1 MNKSQLRKL
10 AREHALDRLGDDEYR
25 ERRRSLI
32 DGIVEG
38 EVAIVREAA
47 LPPPPPPSTN
57 EATIET
63 KLEREVGKP
72 KLSPVYIGI
81 GVVVVGLL
89 VWFFLPS
96 EKPRAPDAGT
106 TVQVPLPT
114 PQISRARA
122 LVEEFVASKDWS
134 EFSLSRFRESWGAL
148 SEADRKE
155 ALGSRW
161 FNDLTNAISEEIKT
175 QNALVGFDNSGDAA
189 RTGQRLAD
197 FAAFLGVAGDVTEFK
212 ENAAT
217 TEETVAPAAPMEET
231 VAPAAPMEETV
242 ASAAPP
248 ENARVSTRKTV
259 STTSGARWLEEQP
272 ADALT
277 LQLFAVNHTDKI
289 QEIISANPEIDLQVL
304 VSAQT
309 EPRYRVVYGTFDSAE
324 TARKAHASLPESIRR
339 AQQTPLVKTIR
350 GLRGEEASADWL
362 AGLDAD
368 KYILQLFATDN
379 ADSARRLISTY
390 SSLDL
395 SLLDTTDTRSRYRVL
410 YGEFDSETS
419 AKGAVVG
426 LPEGLIR
433 DAGKPLVKSVG
444 ELQAARR

>member
-63 KLEREVGKP
+63 NLEREAEKP

-96 EKPRAPDAGT
+96 GKPRAPDAGT
-106 TVQVPLPT
+106 TVQVPLPM

-217 TEETVAPAAPMEET
+217 TEETVAPAATMEET

-339 AQQTPLVKTIR
+339 AQPTPLVKTIR
-350 GLRGEEASADWL
+350 GLRGDEASADWL

-368 KYILQLFATDN
+368 KYTLQLFATDN
-379 ADSARRLISTY
+379 ADGARRLISTY
-390 SSLDL
+390 SSLEL

>member
-189 RTGQRLAD
+189 GTGQRLAD

-217 TEETVAPAAPMEET
+217 TEETVAPAATMEET
-231 VAPAAPMEETV
+231 VAP
-242 ASAAPP
+242 AAPP

-259 STTSGARWLEEQP
+259 STTSGARWLQEQP

-339 AQQTPLVKTIR
+339 AQPTPLVKTIR

>member
-10 AREHALDRLGDDEYR
+10 AREHALGKLDDDEYR
-25 ERRRSLI
+25 ERRRGLV
-32 DGIVEG
+32 DGIVKG

-47 LPPPPPPSTN
+47 PPPPIPASAN

-63 KLEREVGKP
+63 TLEREAVKP

-81 GVVVVGLL
+81 GVVVVGLV
-89 VWFFLPS
+89 VWTFLPS
-96 EKPRAPDAGT
+96 GKPRAPDAGVI
-106 TVQVPLPT
+106 VQAPLPA

-122 LVEEFVASKDWS
+122 LVEEFVASKDWG
-134 EFSLSRFRESWGAL
+134 EFSLSRFKESWGAL
-148 SEADRKE
+148 SEADREE
-155 ALGSRW
+155 AMGSRW

-175 QNALVGFDNSGDAA
+175 QNALVGFDDSGNAA
-189 RTGQRLAD
+189 RTGKRLAD
-197 FAAFLGVAGDVTEFK
+197 FAAFLGVTGDVTEFK
-212 ENAAT
+212 ANDAT
-217 TEETVAPAAPMEET
+217 TEKTVAP
-231 VAPAAPMEETV
+231 
-242 ASAAPP
+242 SARP
-248 ENARVSTRKTV
+248 ENARVSRRKTV
-259 STTSGARWLEEQP
+259 PTASGAKWLDEQP

-289 QEIISANPEIDLQVL
+289 QELISANPDIDLQVL

-324 TARKAHASLPESIRR
+324 AARKAHASLPEAIRR
-339 AQQTPLVKTIR
+339 PQPTPLVKTIR
-350 GLRGEEASADWL
+350 SLRGEEASADWL
-362 AGLDAD
+362 AGLDAG
-368 KYILQLFATDN
+368 KYTLQLFATDD

-390 SSLDL
+390 SSLEL
-395 SLLDTTDTRSRYRVL
+395 SLLDTTDTRSRYRIL

-419 AKGAVVG
+419 AEGAVAE
-426 LPEGLIR
+426 LPGQLIR

>member
-1 MNKSQLRKL
+1 MPTNTSP
-10 AREHALDRLGDDEYR
+10 
-25 ERRRSLI
+25 RSL
-32 DGIVEG
+32 
-38 EVAIVREAA
+38 
-47 LPPPPPPSTN
+47 S
-57 EATIET
+57 
-63 KLEREVGKP
+63 
-72 KLSPVYIGI
+72 
-81 GVVVVGLL
+81 
-89 VWFFLPS
+89 
-96 EKPRAPDAGT
+96 AGPM
-106 TVQVPLPT
+106 VS
-114 PQISRARA
+114 QISRSRA

-175 QNALVGFDNSGDAA
+175 QNALVGFDNSGDAEG
-189 RTGQRLAD
+189 TGQRLAD

-212 ENAAT
+212 GNAAKT
-217 TEETVAPAAPMEET
+217 
-231 VAPAAPMEETV
+231 EETV

-339 AQQTPLVKTIR
+339 AQPTPLVKTIR
-350 GLRGEEASADWL
+350 GLRGDEASADWL

-368 KYILQLFATDN
+368 KYTLQLFATDN

>member
-10 AREHALDRLGDDEYR
+10 AREHALGRLDDDEYR

-32 DGIVEG
+32 DAIVGG

-47 LPPPPPPSTN
+47 PPPAPPPSTN
-57 EATIET
+57 EDTIET
-63 KLEREVGKP
+63 TFERDAGKP

-96 EKPRAPDAGT
+96 AKPQAPDTGT
-106 TVQVPLPT
+106 TVQAPLPV

-189 RTGQRLAD
+189 RIGQRLAD

-212 ENAAT
+212 GNAAT
-217 TEETVAPAAPMEET
+217 TEKP
-231 VAPAAPMEETV
+231 V

-248 ENARVSTRKTV
+248 ENARVSRRETV
-259 STTSGARWLEEQP
+259 STTSGAKWLEAQP

-289 QEIISANPEIDLQVL
+289 QELISANPDIDLQVL

-324 TARKAHASLPESIRR
+324 AARKAHASLPKSIRR
-339 AQQTPLVKTIR
+339 AQPTPLVKTVR
-350 GLRGEEASADWL
+350 SLRDEEASADWL

-368 KYILQLFATDN
+368 NFTLQLFATDN

-419 AKGAVVG
+419 AKGAVTD
-426 LPEGLIR
+426 LPGGLIR